1 MKFFLVTA
9 LAAVSAW
16 SQAARTM
23 GAVESVD
30 AAAKK
35 IVVKTDAGQS
45 ATLDLADSTA
55 YVRIKPGARD
65 LTGAEPLKAADVAV
79 GDRVLVQGNPASRV
93 IVMSKG
99 DIATKQAADKAMWDK
114 RGVMGTVTAVNVAEQ
129 TVTVAVRSGMPG
141 TPPKPMTIST
151 NSRTVV
157 RRYAPDS
164 IKFADAQ
171 PSTLAEIRAGDQVRA
186 LGDKNAEGTAMSAEE
201 LVSGT
206 FKNIA
211 ATILSI
217 DETAG
222 TLTVTDLDAKKPVL
236 VHFRPDSSAK
246 RMPEMMARM
255 MAYMLNAGSGGGG
268 MPGGAGRP
276 GGAGGPGMAMR
287 PGGGGGPGGG
297 MRQGG
302 GAGGPGGMM
311 MGGGGPPNP
320 AQMLERLPP
329 IKLADLKVGD
339 ALIISSTA
347 GKKDGE
353 LTAITVL
360 AGVEPI
366 LTSPSRNGS
375 TIGGWNLDMGGGM
388 GMTP

>member
-1 MKFFLVTA
+1 MKLFLVAA

-23 GAVESVD
+23 GALESID

-35 IVVKTDAGQS
+35 IVVKTDAGES

-65 LTGAEPLKAADVAV
+65 LTGAEPLKVADLAV
-79 GDRVLVQGNPASRV
+79 GDRVLVQGNPATRV

-114 RGVMGTVTAVNVAEQ
+114 RGVMGTVTAVNAAEQ
-129 TVTVAVRSGMPG
+129 TVTVGVRSGMPG
-141 TPPKPMTIST
+141 TPAKPMTIST

-164 IKFADAQ
+164 IKFSEAQ
-171 PSTLAEIRAGDQVRA
+171 PSTLAEIRVGDQVRA

-217 DETAG
+217 DEAAG

-255 MAYMLNAGSGGGG
+255 MAFMLNAGSGGA
-268 MPGGAGRP
+268 GGAG
-276 GGAGGPGMAMR
+276 APGMAMR
-287 PGGGGGPGGG
+287 PGGGAGGPGGG